1 MLTSDNKQLV
11 VLLFNSKN
19 EFMGKILT
27 AQDLLKEKGYI
38 EEKFDTNGFLQC
50 VADWFRSHNIEDKL
64 IIRPKRFIEMDNPPK
79 GGWLDMTNV
88 DEWIVSLPWE
98 QQLLMLQ
105 KGTAVPF
112 IWVDEPFV
120 KNAVFT
126 LKTMAGYVVKRAKKG
141 VYEISLL

>member
-1 MLTSDNKQLV
+1 
-11 VLLFNSKN
+11 
-19 EFMGKILT
+19 MGKILT

-88 DEWIVSLPWE
+88 GEWIVSLPWE

>member
-1 MLTSDNKQLV
+1 
-11 VLLFNSKN
+11 
-19 EFMGKILT
+19 MGKILT

-38 EEKFDTNGFLQC
+38 EEKFDSNGFLQC

-64 IIRPKRFIEMDNPPK
+64 LIRPKRFIEMDNPPK

-88 DEWIVSLPWE
+88 EQWIVSLPWE

-141 VYEISLL
+141 CYEISLL

>member
-1 MLTSDNKQLV
+1 
-11 VLLFNSKN
+11 
-19 EFMGKILT
+19 MGKILT

-64 IIRPKRFIEMDNPPK
+64 LIRPKRFIEMDNPPK

-126 LKTMAGYVVKRAKKG
+126 LKTMAGYVVKRARKG
-141 VYEISLL
+141 CYEISLL